1 MVSVQAMH
9 DIGVAMDSPNRQR
22 FEVEGVDRAA
32 AFLVEPRVPTSD
44 AYRVWQAIALHTS
57 PGIARHAVPC

>member
-1 MVSVQAMH
+1 MH
-9 DIGVAMDSPNRQR
+9 DIGAATDSPNRQR
-22 FEVEGVDRAA
+22 FEVQGVDRTA
-32 AFLVEPRVPTSD
+32 AFLAEPGVPTSD

>member
-1 MVSVQAMH
+1 MH
-9 DIGVAMDSPNRQR
+9 DVGVATDSPNSQR
-22 FEVEGVDRAA
+22 SEVDGVDRTA
-32 AFLVEPRVPTSD
+32 AFLVEPRVPASD